1 MRNVKNKQQ
10 QNYYFYLN
18 RCRRGSKTSSFSQLY
33 KYFLLSNFIVWII
46 ASKCTFKE
54 GNSDTFYLTKDNF
67 PSSNLSTNIFK
78 IPQCACAEDWTHA
91 FCSRSEKYLKMS
103 KEKAPTICVCRK
115 MIGIMKCVQFLSRC
129 FRHNVAASTGQI
141 NIKQQHRPL
150 VINEKCSCCF
160 NQPDAFCNQLE
171 CHQMSPI
178 FEQTSNTSC
187 KCFSPKITEEKISKK
202 YLNLIETLCGE
213 WKGKIIDYDGEEE
226 LKLYSSSTNNNIP
239 STSQS
244 TTNKNLNN
252 LFNSTAPYARF
263 LSFLLIVLIGSLILA
278 ILACFWSHWRRNYL
292 RKKCEIKLENEQKQI
307 KRSQQLL
314 CEQEEE
320 GGREE
325 ENLNL
330 NEINNTKM
338 ENERRRIIVQEIAV

>member
-1 MRNVKNKQQ
+1 M
-10 QNYYFYLN
+10 
-18 RCRRGSKTSSFSQLY
+18 
-33 KYFLLSNFIVWII
+33 
-46 ASKCTFKE
+46 
-54 GNSDTFYLTKDNF
+54 
-67 PSSNLSTNIFK
+67 
-78 IPQCACAEDWTHA
+78 
-91 FCSRSEKYLKMS
+91 
-103 KEKAPTICVCRK
+103 
-115 MIGIMKCVQFLSRC
+115 
-129 FRHNVAASTGQI
+129 
-141 NIKQQHRPL
+141 
-150 VINEKCSCCF
+150 
-160 NQPDAFCNQLE
+160 
-171 CHQMSPI
+171 
-178 FEQTSNTSC
+178 
-187 KCFSPKITEEKISKK
+187 TEEKISKK

-226 LKLYSSSTNNNIP
+226 LKLYSSSNNNNIP

-278 ILACFWSHWRRNYL
+278 ILACFWSHWRRQYL

-314 CEQEEE
+314 CEPEKE
-320 GGREE
+320 GEREE

-330 NEINNTKM
+330 NEINNKGL